1 MTTRRARRA
10 LWVMALVIFYGCDA
24 APPPAAVADAAS
36 VTIDLVPV
44 RHPDPDEFKPQVAAS
59 LRPARAL
66 FDQQSK
72 ALTGAE
78 LGAAY
83 GKLGLH
89 YQAHQQQDAAAA
101 CFQNAMRLDPQDHRW
116 PYHLAVHDEETG
128 AFGDA
133 EKLYSRSLELE
144 PDNLAGATRLGLLH
158 LQLGHLE
165 AAQRQLEA
173 VVARREDHAAALA
186 GLADIA
192 NERSDYATAAKLYT
206 RALEIDPAA
215 SQLNYR
221 LGMVYRKLGDVDR
234 ARAALAKRGERI
246 PFIEDPLLVVM
257 QAHVHPPQ
265 YYMSQAEDAL
275 ARDDLRQAA
284 RLYSLALLV
293 APTHAP
299 ALVQLGEVLLAVNQN
314 DAARQR
320 FEQLVAAHPNMAIG
334 HYYLG
339 LCAARAGQRESAIT
353 HMREA
358 LARDPQ
364 MERATRALTRLS
376 GQP

>member
-1 MTTRRARRA
+1 MRLATPKGCTPDRSNLSLTTWPAPHDS
-10 LWVMALVIFYGCDA
+10 GCCTF
-24 APPPAAVADAAS
+24 S
-36 VTIDLVPV
+36 WGI
-44 RHPDPDEFKPQVAAS
+44 
-59 LRPARAL
+59 LRPRNNNSRPSWRA
-66 FDQQSK
+66 
-72 ALTGAE
+72 E
-78 LGAAY
+78 
-83 GKLGLH
+83 
-89 YQAHQQQDAAAA
+89 
-101 CFQNAMRLDPQDHRW
+101 
-116 PYHLAVHDEETG
+116 
-128 AFGDA
+128 
-133 EKLYSRSLELE
+133 
-144 PDNLAGATRLGLLH
+144 
-158 LQLGHLE
+158 
-165 AAQRQLEA
+165 
-173 VVARREDHAAALA
+173 EDHAAALA

-206 RALEIDPAA
+206 RALDIDPAA

-234 ARAALAKRGERI
+234 ARAALAMRGERI

-275 ARDDLRQAA
+275 AKDDLRQAA

-320 FEQLVAAHPNMAIG
+320 FEQLVAAHPDMAIG

-358 LARDPQ
+358 LALDPQ
-364 MERATRALTRLS
+364 MERATRALRN
-376 GQP
+376 